1 MLYRMMEVLILY
13 MSSAKLL
20 KGPWTHCPDT
30 AFVGF
35 VLERCSACCELVRK
49 VRPVQYLYPRSQQNT

>member
-1 MLYRMMEVLILY
+1 MLYRMMEILILY

-49 VRPVQYLYPRSQQNT
+49 VRPVQYL